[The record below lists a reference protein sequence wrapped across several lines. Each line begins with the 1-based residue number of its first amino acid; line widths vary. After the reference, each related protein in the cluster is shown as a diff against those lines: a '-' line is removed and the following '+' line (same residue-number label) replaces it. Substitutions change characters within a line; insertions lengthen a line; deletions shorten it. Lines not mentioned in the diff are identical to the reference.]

1 MDLSTKKSY
10 LTNNQSQIQTIFNR
24 FNNKN
29 NYMGVYF
36 STIGQIYI
44 TFKSNNTTFSST
56 LKLGTTNYILAL
68 IYTTS
73 NNFTTQTN
81 TFLSS

>member
-1 MDLSTKKSY
+1 MDLSIKKSY
-10 LTNNQSQIQTIFNR
+10 LTNNQNQTRSIFNK
-24 FNNKN
+24 FNTKN

-36 STIGQIYI
+36 SNIGQSYI
-44 TFKSNNTTFSST
+44 TFKSNNTTFSSS
-56 LKLGTTNYILAL
+56 LKLGTTNYILAF

-73 NNFTTQTN
+73 DNFTTQTN